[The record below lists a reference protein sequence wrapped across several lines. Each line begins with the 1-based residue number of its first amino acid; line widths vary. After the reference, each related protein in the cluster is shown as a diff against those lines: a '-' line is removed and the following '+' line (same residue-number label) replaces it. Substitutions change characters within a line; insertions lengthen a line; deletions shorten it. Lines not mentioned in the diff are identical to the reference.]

1 MRASIACRTDH
12 ARSYGRL
19 RMPDPAPLQTAPPR
33 ADHTRESPLGVR
45 LGDSR
50 VATTIAPPRHAPL
63 HMRRRD
69 EPRHRVFSVLSVI
82 TLFGLDCLALIASFA
97 TAYRLRDLSGFLG
110 PALPPPG
117 EIYLLLAGFA
127 TSTILLVFT
136 LSGMYRMSR
145 SVSRLDELFRICTH
159 ISFGLVIAI
168 AGASLVR
175 GDELV
180 YSRQML
186 AYGWGFAIVAVTTG
200 RVLHAS
206 VVGRLRARGIAADRL
221 LIVGTGSTGQLVL
234 DKVRRSPRLGY
245 DVAGF
250 ARYDLPNSTLA
261 VGPTVV
267 DGAPVL
273 GSTNDLASIV
283 AANQIDEIIVALSG
297 TPHEEILDL
306 VYAVTDYPVAI
317 RLYPDTFRL
326 LTSDRLNITDLNGLP
341 TVNVRTIGLR
351 PIDRALKR
359 GMDIAISAA
368 VLIALAPLLLVV
380 ALLVKFTS
388 RGSVFYTQE
397 RVGQDGRAFH
407 VLKFRT
413 MLSDAETD
421 SGPVFAVANDPRRT
435 RLGAILRRYSLDELP
450 QFINVLLG
458 EMSIV
463 GPRPERPFFVE
474 QFSQMIPAYM
484 ARHNEKSGITG
495 WAQVNGLRGQSSI
508 EERTRYDLYYVENWS
523 ILFDLKIMLRTLVHI
538 FRQDNN
544 AY

>member
-1 MRASIACRTDH
+1 
-12 ARSYGRL
+12 
-19 RMPDPAPLQTAPPR
+19 MPDGIAQRAPVAAT
-33 ADHTRESPLGVR
+33 DVSDGVR
-45 LGDSR
+45 
-50 VATTIAPPRHAPL
+50 VAQMGPLIATQPVADIAAPEEQRPQRPV
-63 HMRRRD
+63 RRRD
-69 EPRHRVFSVLSVI
+69 DARHRAFSVLSIVA
-82 TLFGLDCLALIASFA
+82 LFLLDSLALILAFGA
-97 TAYRLRDLSGFLG
+97 AFRLRDLSGFLG

-117 EIYLLLAGFA
+117 EIYLLLSGLA
-127 TSTILLVFT
+127 TFTILFVFS
-136 LSGMYRMSR
+136 LSGMYRLSR
-145 SVSRLDELFRICTH
+145 SVSRFDELSRICTH

-168 AGASLVR
+168 AGASLVL
-175 GDELV
+175 GDDLI

-186 AYGWGFAIVAVTTG
+186 AYGWVFAIIGVTTG

-206 VVGRLRARGIAADRL
+206 VVGGLRARGVAADRL

-245 DVAGF
+245 EVVGF
-250 ARYDLPNSTLA
+250 ARYDKPGVTLPA
-261 VGPTVV
+261 GPTSI

-273 GSTNDLASIV
+273 GSAADLARIV
-283 AANQIDEIIVALSG
+283 ETNTIDEIIVALSG
-297 TPHEEILDL
+297 APHEEILEL
-306 VYAVTDYPVAI
+306 VYAVTDCPVSI

-341 TVNVRTIGLR
+341 TVDVRTIGLR
-351 PIDRALKR
+351 PVDRVIKR
-359 GMDIAISAA
+359 VMDLAISAS
-368 VLIALAPLLLVV
+368 VLVLLAPLMLAI
-380 ALLVKFTS
+380 ALLVKLNS

-413 MLSDAETD
+413 MRIDAETD
-421 SGPVFAVANDPRRT
+421 SGPVFTAREDPRRT
-435 RLGAILRRYSLDELP
+435 SLGIVLRRYSLDELP

-474 QFSQMIPAYM
+474 QFSLLIPAYM
-484 ARHNEKSGITG
+484 ARHHEKSGITG
-495 WAQVNGLRGQSSI
+495 WAQVNGLRGQTSI

-523 ILFDLKIMLRTLVHI
+523 FLFDLKIMLRTLVHI
-538 FRQDNN
+538 FRRDNN